1 MNQWTDKAISIMTVI
16 EMRDERD
23 IEIFLVYHPLGM
35 GCDDTDMMYDLYHLL
50 CHDDDRDDR

>member
-1 MNQWTDKAISIMTVI
+1 MTVI